1 MDQLSYFGVASFYLK
16 KKKKSDALKPLS
28 NALETTQ
35 NILRTTEQLSN
46 NLSDHISKGVAMTQS
61 TI

>member
-16 KKKKSDALKPLS
+16 KTDALKPLS

-35 NILRTTEQLSN
+35 NFLRTTEQLSN
-46 NLSDHISKGVAMTQS
+46 NLSDHFSKGITMTQS